1 MNTMS
6 INEWILAASFVL
18 AFALLSIALV
28 RMIRGDGY
36 GARADSDLPADWGT
50 PTTPSRPYS
59 YHH

>member
-6 INEWILAASFVL
+6 SNEWIVTATFVVAFVL
-18 AFALLSIALV
+18 LAVALI

-59 YHH
+59 SRL